1 MILSKTPHK
10 LGCSF
15 KTAEVKTKKELSR
28 KDFVLLVNDLVSK
41 SIKNGIDVT
50 CLEITQPGLYNYD
63 FSDVEENDP
72 ESELLDSLAGNLRQ
86 NSHRLFLFL
95 SQYYFLGS
103 QIPEVVQQTHDV
115 ISNLSCF
122 MEIIGQTKSSI
133 IIRVGSAYGNR
144 KETLGRFCSEASKIN
159 KAARK
164 MLVVTNDEKPS
175 LFSVTDLLSGIFYE
189 CNIPIC
195 FRSLP
200 HTFNSGGLTFREAL
214 FLSCSTWGS
223 SDKPIYIHSESS
235 IIDEDGVSK
244 SSIASEKLTH
254 RIPIFGLD
262 VDVILDS
269 PDSFK
274 TCIEYMA
281 SNRSLKPMV
290 INKSLK

>member
-10 LGCSF
+10 LGCTY
-15 KTAEVKTKKELSR
+15 KIAESKTKKELSR
-28 KDFVLLVNDLVSK
+28 EDFILFVNDIVSG

-50 CLEITQPGLYNYD
+50 CLEIANPGLFNYD
-63 FSDVEENDP
+63 FTSVEEGDSD
-72 ESELLDSLAGNLRQ
+72 SEALDELSRKLRQ
-86 NSHRLFLFL
+86 NSHRLFIFL

-103 QIPEVVQQTHDV
+103 QIAEVVDQTHEV
-115 ISNLSCF
+115 ILNLSCF
-122 MEIIGQTKSSI
+122 MEIIGQTEPSI

-144 KETLGRFCSEASKIN
+144 KETLSRFVRETLKIN
-159 KAARK
+159 KGARK

-189 CNIPIC
+189 ANIPIC

-214 FLSCSTWGS
+214 FLSCSTWDS
-223 SDKPIYIHSESS
+223 SLKPIYIHSESS
-235 IIDEDGVSK
+235 IIDENGASK
-244 SSIASEKLTH
+244 SPTPNERLSH

-269 PDSFK
+269 PNSLK
-274 TCIEYMA
+274 TCIDYMA
-281 SNRSLKPMV
+281 KSRTLKPMV
-290 INKSLK
+290 INKSSK